1 MRTTSPLIALTLTLA
16 LGMPVAA
23 QGQRPGR
30 AGASYPRPGL
40 DAASGPVAA
49 PIVSTSTVGVPPV
62 RPDRWGSKVGGRW
75 WGGANAPGGWPA
87 YRRPVRGMVVPGYW
101 NSPRFGVSDWAVYRL
116 PQPPVGYRWTRYYDD
131 AVLIDPRGAVYDSV
145 HDVDWD
151 GAARAGHAGGYPPP
165 PPPVR
170 RDDGLGGAAI
180 GAVAGGVAG
189 NLVAGRGDRLGGTL
203 IGAGVGAVAGYAIDR
218 AEDRRRRMPPG
229 HDDYG
234 APDYGY
240 PGDYPPPPPPPPAMG
255 RRIVTRDGTT
265 VTTTTTVGTLAE
277 GQPGY
282 YDSGYYYPAP
292 TVTTIVVQGAPVT
305 TTTTTTTTEVV
316 RQAPRRARIRS
327 KLVRR

>member
-1 MRTTSPLIALTLTLA
+1 MRTTSPLIALTLALA
-16 LGMPVAA
+16 LGAPVAA
-23 QGQRPGR
+23 QGQGPGR

-151 GAARAGHAGGYPPP
+151 GAGGRAM
-165 PPPVR
+165 PV
-170 RDDGLGGAAI
+170 AI
-180 GAVAGGVAG
+180 
-189 NLVAGRGDRLGGTL
+189 
-203 IGAGVGAVAGYAIDR
+203 
-218 AEDRRRRMPPG
+218 RRRRRRSGVTTGWAARRSARSP
-229 HDDYG
+229 
-234 APDYGY
+234 
-240 PGDYPPPPPPPPAMG
+240 G
-255 RRIVTRDGTT
+255 RRGQSGGGTRGPAGRDADRRGRRR
-265 VTTTTTVGTLAE
+265 GGGLCHR
-277 GQPGY
+277 PGRGSAAS
-282 YDSGYYYPAP
+282 DAAGP
-292 TVTTIVVQGAPVT
+292 
-305 TTTTTTTTEVV
+305 
-316 RQAPRRARIRS
+316 
-327 KLVRR
+327 